1 MHLPVIKKENRY
13 RRSIVNFGGLNL
25 LQSFADGELRD
36 CVGISHSEFPFITQR
51 KKRKSEFKCTSPSC
65 AILGENE
72 FVATDDGLYFNRK
85 KVGDLSPGKKYIA
98 ALGNCITVFPDK
110 MYYNVESGEFKSLSG
125 ECQTQGAAVEFTT
138 DGISVP
144 GNHFVEERI
153 RENIKFPLEAL
164 LVTYEKAYVTN
175 GKVELS
181 GLSLKKTSEIGSDAI
196 IYEKCEANQYR
207 IVESVNFLEKEYC
220 CEIINELVTVRNVT
234 KNFFDDFK
242 TGDTVEI
249 EGCTAM
255 PDNNKTATVIS
266 KTDKKLIFAEG
277 TFLEKTEYENIT
289 IRRKIPDFTSVCVYE
304 NRLWGFEG
312 NTIYASALGDV
323 TAFFTYQGISTDSYT
338 VQSNSAG
345 DFTACVT
352 YGNSC
357 FFFKETS
364 CYKLYGSRPA
374 NFKLTECY
382 GMGLLK
388 EDAKSIVTVGGRL
401 LYKGNGGIYS
411 FYGSMP
417 VRISDKLGTIKMEN
431 VAGGTDGKLYYL
443 SADTENGREEFIFDT
458 EKGLWCKSGIT
469 DVTGYASYG
478 DSVYCLKTDGIE
490 KILSE
495 TDSDAQWSITLC
507 PFDEKYYNTKNY
519 SRLRIKAQ
527 LFKGAHMGVEVKY
540 DGNNWEN
547 IGVFYGDSTKHLN
560 IPCIVKSCHE
570 FHIRIYGKG
579 KSILESV
586 VREFSIN

>member
-51 KKRKSEFKCTSPSC
+51 KKREIEFKCTSPTC
-65 AILGENE
+65 AIFGENE

-85 KVGDLSPGKKYIA
+85 KVGDLSPGKKYIG

-110 MYYNVESGEFKSLSG
+110 MYYNTESGEFGSLS
-125 ECQTQGAAVEFTT
+125 EERHTEGATVTFTT
-138 DGISVP
+138 DGISVAA
-144 GNHFVEERI
+144 NYFVQERTT
-153 RENIKFPLEAL
+153 ENIKFPSDAL
-164 LVTYEKAYVTN
+164 LVTYENAFVTA
-175 GKVELS
+175 GKVELT
-181 GLSLKKTSEIGSDAI
+181 GFLLKKTNTLEPETIL
-196 IYEKCEANQYR
+196 YEKCKENQYR
-207 IVESVNFLEKEYC
+207 IVESVNYCEEKGYC
-220 CEIINELVTVRNVT
+220 EVINELVTVRNVT
-234 KNFFDDFK
+234 ENLFDGFK
-242 TGDTVEI
+242 KGDTVEI
-249 EGCTAM
+249 EGCTAL
-255 PDNNKTATVIS
+255 PSNNKTATVVS
-266 KTDKKLIFAEG
+266 KTDNKLIFAEG
-277 TFLEKTEYENIT
+277 TFVEKTENENIT

-304 NRLWGFEG
+304 NRLWGFVG
-312 NTIYASALGDV
+312 NTIYASALGDA
-323 TAFFTYQGISTDSYT
+323 TAFFTYKGISTDSYS

-388 EDAKSIVTVGGRL
+388 EDSKSIVTVGGRL

-417 VRISDKLGTIKMEN
+417 VRISDKLGIIKMEN
-431 VAGGTDGKLYYL
+431 AAGGTDGKLYYL

-458 EKGLWCKSGIT
+458 EKNLWCKSGIT
-469 DVTGYASYG
+469 DVINYASYG
-478 DSVYCLKTDGIE
+478 NTVYCLKTDGIE
-490 KILSE
+490 KISKE

-507 PFDEKYYNTKNY
+507 PFDEKYCNTKNY

-527 LFKGAHMGVEVKY
+527 LFEGAYMGVEVKY

-560 IPCIVKSCHE
+560 IPCTVKSCHE
-570 FHIRIYGKG
+570 FHIRIHGKG